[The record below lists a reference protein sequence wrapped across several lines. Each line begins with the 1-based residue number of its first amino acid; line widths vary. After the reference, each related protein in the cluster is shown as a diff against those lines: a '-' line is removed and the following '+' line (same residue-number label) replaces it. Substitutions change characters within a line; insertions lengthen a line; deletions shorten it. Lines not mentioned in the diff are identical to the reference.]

1 MTSTYDE
8 MVTGTGALRPH
19 WRGLMEAISAVAPEQ
34 LAEGRARIAAQL
46 ADDDEVLALPERSAA
61 PSRTLDLLPL
71 ILPEAE
77 WASIAAGVA
86 QRARL
91 LDLVLADLY
100 GPQRLIEDQLL
111 PPYLVFGNPAFL
123 RPLRRVPPVRNLP
136 QLYFYAADL
145 VRLPNGQ
152 WRVFADRTQAA
163 AGVGYALH
171 ARSVLARTFPEL
183 FRAVRVR
190 RLQSFVELWQSSL
203 RAVAGQTTDTPRIVL
218 LTPGPYNDAYFEHV
232 FLARALGI
240 TLVQSADLT
249 VRGNFVYLKTLEGLV
264 KVDVIYRRV
273 DGDYCDSLELRG
285 ESALGVAGLVEV
297 ARANNVAIVNMPGS
311 AVVETPAFAPFLPEL
326 AHRLLDD
333 DLHLPAVTTWWC
345 GQAHALAEVRA
356 GLDGFALH
364 SVFDPT
370 PVPTE
375 PALLCAAERAEFEA
389 QLVLHPERFV
399 AREKMMP
406 SMAPCFAVEDGARPE
421 RKFSPR
427 PVVLRVMAVWHEGEW
442 IALPGGVARIVR
454 DPSIYGHRWYHG
466 GIAKDVWVLSDDDQ
480 DVAVPAAISPA
491 VAARAA
497 RQDAVLRSRTADDLF
512 WLGRYVERLDA
523 GARQF
528 VAALQRL
535 AGGGLSARD
544 QAELGRLAE
553 ALKRTG
559 WINPRV
565 AAAPVD
571 GAMFL
576 DGVAGAAANGTTMR
590 VCIDALRRLTLEAR
604 DHLSPA
610 MGQTLHRLTG
620 AAAAQFGRESRGLD
634 RILEALDAMIVGI
647 ASFSGFAAENMTR
660 GAGWRFL
667 DLGRRIERAVA
678 VAQGVRGVMTG
689 PAAQI
694 EAGLRLSLELCD
706 STNAFLLRYPVETHY
721 AQALAFVLADLSNPR
736 SLLYQLRRVE
746 RHLGIDSVIGRM
758 SVEAAIVPSLIQ
770 SIESGAQPDSDDV
783 ARQVP
788 ALLEL
793 LDRAVA
799 DLMALSDSITRVFFT
814 HVSSAQ
820 LMGFSSRSLLEE
832 VEP

>member
-1 MTSTYDE
+1 VTSSYDE
-8 MVTGTGALRPH
+8 MVTGTGSLRPH
-19 WRGLMEAISAVAPEQ
+19 WRGLMEAIWALTPEQ
-34 LAEGRARIAAQL
+34 FAEKRARLAAQM
-46 ADDDEVLALPERSAA
+46 ADDDGLLALPERGAA
-61 PSRTLDLLPL
+61 PSRSLDLLPL

-77 WASIAAGVA
+77 WTGIAAGVV

-91 LDLVLADLY
+91 LDKILVDLY
-100 GPQRLIEDQLL
+100 GPQRLIEDGLL

-145 VRLPNGQ
+145 VRLPSGE

-171 ARSVLARTFPEL
+171 ARSLLARTFPEM

-190 RLQSFVELWQSSL
+190 RLESFVELWQSSL
-203 RAVAGQTTDTPRIVL
+203 RAVAGDTSDSPHIVL

-232 FLARALGI
+232 FLARALNI

-249 VRGNFVYLKTLEGLV
+249 VRGNFVYLKTLEGLI

-273 DGDYCDSLELRG
+273 DGDYCDSLELRV

-311 AVVETPAFAPFLPEL
+311 AAVETPAFAPFLPEL

-333 DLHLPAVTTWWC
+333 ELHLPAVTTWWC
-345 GQAHALAEVRA
+345 GQAHALKEVRA

-375 PALLCAAERAEFEA
+375 PALLSTVERAKFEA

-399 AREKMMP
+399 AREKMTP
-406 SMAPCFAVEDGARPE
+406 SMAPSLGMTDDVRDE
-421 RKFSPR
+421 RKFAAR
-427 PVVLRVMAVWHEGEW
+427 PVVLRVMAVWHAGEW
-442 IALPGGVARIVR
+442 IALPGGVARIVS
-454 DPSIYGHRWYHG
+454 DPSIYRHRWYHG
-466 GIAKDVWVLSDDDQ
+466 GIAKDVWVLSDQ
-480 DVAVPAAISPA
+480 DNGVAIPAAITPA

-528 VAALQRL
+528 IAALQRL

-559 WINPRV
+559 WINYTV

-576 DGVAGAAANGTTMR
+576 DGVISAAATGTTMR
-590 VCIDALRRLTLEAR
+590 VCIDALRRLTVEAR

-610 MGQTLHRLTG
+610 MWRTLHRLTG
-620 AAAAQFGRESRGLD
+620 AAAAQFGRGSREPD
-634 RILEALDAMIVGI
+634 RILQSLDAMIV
-647 ASFSGFAAENMTR
+647 AVAAFAGFAAENMTR

-678 VAQGVRGVMTG
+678 VAHGVRGVMTG
-689 PAAQI
+689 PTAQI

-706 STNAFLLRYPVETHY
+706 CTNAFLLRYPVEAHY
-721 AQALAFVLADLSNPR
+721 AQALAFVLVDRSNPR
-736 SLLYQLRRVE
+736 SLLYQLRRIE
-746 RHLGIDSVIGRM
+746 RHLGIEAVIGRM
-758 SVEAAIVPSLIQ
+758 SVEAAIVPSLIH
-770 SIESGAQPDSDDV
+770 SIEGSTRPGSDDV

-788 ALLEL
+788 SL
-793 LDRAVA
+793 LDLLDHAVA
-799 DLMALSDSITRVFFT
+799 DLMELSDAIARVFFT

-832 VEP
+832 VER